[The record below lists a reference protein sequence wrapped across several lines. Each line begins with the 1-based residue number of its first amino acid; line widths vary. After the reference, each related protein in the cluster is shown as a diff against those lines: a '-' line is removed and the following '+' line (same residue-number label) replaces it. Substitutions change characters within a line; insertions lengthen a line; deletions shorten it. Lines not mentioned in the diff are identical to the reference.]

1 MANPK
6 LEVRLPPIMIAY
18 LEDLAAIGYGRGK
31 VGVAR
36 RFIEN
41 AITGALETKVIATRQ
56 AADFDDSGGDEMKA
70 VKIDRLQL
78 Q

>member
-6 LEVRLPPIMIAY
+6 LEVRLPPIMHAY
-18 LEDLAAIGYGRGK
+18 LDDLAAVGYGRGK

-41 AITGALETKVIATRQ
+41 AITAALETKVIPTRK
-56 AADFDDSGGDEMKA
+56 AADFDDAAED
-70 VKIDRLQL
+70 DD
-78 Q
+78 

>member
-1 MANPK
+1 MEMANPK
-6 LEVRLPPIMIAY
+6 LEVRLPPVMHAY

-41 AITGALETKVIATRQ
+41 AITHALETKVIQTKR
-56 AADFDDSGGDEMKA
+56 AADFDDAEDEE
-70 VKIDRLQL
+70 D
-78 Q
+78 